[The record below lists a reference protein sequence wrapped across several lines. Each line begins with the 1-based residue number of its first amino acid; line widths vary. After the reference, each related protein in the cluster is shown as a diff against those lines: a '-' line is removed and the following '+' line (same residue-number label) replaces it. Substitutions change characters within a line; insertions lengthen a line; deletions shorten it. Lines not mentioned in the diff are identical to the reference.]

1 MTEHLD
7 HLAKPGVNVLTQ
19 RQKAL
24 IHLLASQGEWR
35 SATDIA
41 RTLKV
46 SASTLRRDVDSVNHY
61 FADKESRILSKP
73 GLGLLLENGV
83 ALPVDLHGEE
93 VKGLLKNKRL
103 VAITTDL
110 LTCSPSPLTLS
121 ALAEKYFISRSSI
134 VADLRKIEV
143 WLAPFSLR
151 IARSHSGTCITGSD
165 RDIRLALKEIITFS
179 VMSGYPVADSR
190 IDRFSRVQLVA
201 EFGSDNVACC
211 INLITYIEE
220 ALHCAI
226 SEPYYTNLFSHLLVT
241 IKRALNGTPPA
252 PAESDMAG
260 YNNHEW
266 SVARQ
271 AVRWLEENY
280 AVSFAPV
287 EVHYIYQYLISSG
300 RHPFSAGFPSP
311 SHYDE
316 DAVNYA
322 TTLITRL
329 SSLLRQNIGSD
340 SVLLNALVSHVKPM
354 LNRLAYRIVIHNPL
368 LDEIRKEFA
377 AVFNVVKQAVLHLN
391 QQWGLPTASDDEIA
405 YLTIYIQN
413 ALEKCH
419 ATKRVML
426 VCSSG
431 IGTSQLLSSRI
442 SRAFPEWEIVDIVPG
457 ARLNE
462 AIKKVRCDLIISTI
476 RLEETEHPVAYV
488 SALFSNRDVLRVMEC
503 LNKEDNANGVTD
515 A

>member
-1 MTEHLD
+1 M
-7 HLAKPGVNVLTQ
+7 
-19 RQKAL
+19 
-24 IHLLASQGEWR
+24 
-35 SATDIA
+35 
-41 RTLKV
+41 
-46 SASTLRRDVDSVNHY
+46 
-61 FADKESRILSKP
+61 
-73 GLGLLLENGV
+73 
-83 ALPVDLHGEE
+83 
-93 VKGLLKNKRL
+93 
-103 VAITTDL
+103 
-110 LTCSPSPLTLS
+110 
-121 ALAEKYFISRSSI
+121 
-134 VADLRKIEV
+134 
-143 WLAPFSLR
+143 
-151 IARSHSGTCITGSD
+151 
-165 RDIRLALKEIITFS
+165 
-179 VMSGYPVADSR
+179 
-190 IDRFSRVQLVA
+190 
-201 EFGSDNVACC
+201 
-211 INLITYIEE
+211 
-220 ALHCAI
+220 
-226 SEPYYTNLFSHLLVT
+226 
-241 IKRALNGTPPA
+241 
-252 PAESDMAG
+252 
-260 YNNHEW
+260 
-266 SVARQ
+266 
-271 AVRWLEENY
+271 
-280 AVSFAPV
+280 
-287 EVHYIYQYLISSG
+287 
-300 RHPFSAGFPSP
+300 
-311 SHYDE
+311 
-316 DAVNYA
+316 NYA